1 MIDPVFAHPG
11 HWAVQLA
18 YLTPLG
24 VLVVALVVGKVR
36 ERREA
41 RELVEPAD
49 VGDRPAD

>member
-1 MIDPVFAHPG
+1 MTPVLAHPG

-18 YLTPLG
+18 YLTPLA

-41 RELVEPAD
+41 RAAAERDAD
-49 VGDRPAD
+49 ADAGPS

>member
-1 MIDPVFAHPG
+1 MTPILAHPG

-18 YLTPLG
+18 YLTPLA

-41 RELVEPAD
+41 AEAGAEPEVSETD
-49 VGDRPAD
+49 Q